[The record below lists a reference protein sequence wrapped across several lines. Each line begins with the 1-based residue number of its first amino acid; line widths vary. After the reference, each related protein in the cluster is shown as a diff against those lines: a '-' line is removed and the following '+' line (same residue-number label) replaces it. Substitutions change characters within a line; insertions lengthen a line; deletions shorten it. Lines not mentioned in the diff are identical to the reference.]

1 MKTKIIMIIVLILVT
16 LALLIG
22 LIIERKDS
30 NKQGQEEQTS
40 SDTNVAKRVYNLII
54 LDESG
59 SMLPIRRISV
69 KGVNNTLNTIR
80 AAYDEFPQ
88 QEQFVTFATF
98 SDHPYNNGNYCR
110 VKRGLQSITDVT
122 NLKESEYI
130 PNGGTP
136 LWDTMGKLLTEL
148 EDKVTDEDL
157 VLVTIITD
165 GLENCSIEYDAES
178 IRRLVGRLGEKG
190 WVFTYIGA
198 NQDVALTAGQMG
210 IRNYYQYSSD
220 REGTR
225 KMYEKES
232 RSRTRFYRNSRVGTM
247 NDRIQKDYFVD
258 EDK

>member
-1 MKTKIIMIIVLILVT
+1 MKTRIAMIIALTIT
-16 LALLIG
+16 AAALLIG
-22 LIIERKDS
+22 LRLRKHIN
-30 NKQGQEEQTS
+30 NKPMEQT
-40 SDTNVAKRVYNLII
+40 DTTIVAKRVLNLII

-59 SMLPIRRISV
+59 SMLPIRKISV
-69 KGVNNTLNTIR
+69 KGVNKTLNTIR

-148 EDKVTDEDL
+148 EEKVTDEDL

-225 KMYEKES
+225 KMYENES

>member
-1 MKTKIIMIIVLILVT
+1 MIIALTIT
-16 LALLIG
+16 AAALLIG
-22 LIIERKDS
+22 LRLRKHIN
-30 NKQGQEEQTS
+30 NKPMEQT
-40 SDTNVAKRVYNLII
+40 DTTIVAKRVLNLII

-59 SMLPIRRISV
+59 SMLPIRRVSV
-69 KGVNNTLNTIR
+69 KGVNKTLNTIR

-88 QEQFVTFATF
+88 QEQFVTLATF

-122 NLKESEYI
+122 NLKESEYV

-178 IRRLVGRLGEKG
+178 IRRLVGRLSEKG

-220 REGTR
+220 SEGTR